1 VATAVAKRGFSVPIY
16 LKEKDVAELLDMPS
30 AIQALRDAF
39 AARARDEA
47 VIVPRTRWSFGD
59 KRLNVMGGGIATPR
73 RYALKSYGSGA
84 YNVLLYSAQGLLAII
99 ESDNL
104 GQIRTG
110 AATAVATEKMA
121 RRGAGKVAL
130 IGTGRQ
136 ARTQALALKAIGML
150 KELAVSAR
158 DRGKLESFCA
168 GLKDEL
174 GAPARAAAS
183 SEDAVANADIVV
195 AATNSATPVVM
206 NAWLRPGTHVV
217 GMGANA
223 ANRREI
229 DPEIVLRASLLVTD
243 DIEQGKVEAGEFIDL
258 AKAGRLD
265 WSKVKPLHEV
275 ITAPRVQRGDG
286 DITLFKSLGVGL
298 EDVAVASVIYD
309 RAVASGRF
317 SPL

>member
-1 VATAVAKRGFSVPIY
+1 VATSVAKRELSVPIY
-16 LKEKDVAELLDMPS
+16 LKESDVAELLDMPS
-30 AIQALRDAF
+30 AIQALLDAF
-39 AARARDEA
+39 AARARDKA
-47 VIVPRTRWSFGD
+47 VIVPRTRWMFGD
-59 KRLNVMGGGIATPR
+59 KRLNVMGGGITKQG

-84 YNVLLYSAQGLLAII
+84 YHVLLYSADGLLAMI

-136 ARTQALALKAIGML
+136 ARTQALALNAVGML
-150 KELAVSAR
+150 KELAVAAR
-158 DRGKLESFCA
+158 DRGRLESFCD
-168 GLKDEL
+168 GLANEVD
-174 GAPARAAAS
+174 APVRAAAS
-183 SEDAVANADIVV
+183 PEDAVASADIVV

-206 NAWLRPGTHVV
+206 NAWLKPGTHIV

-229 DPEIVLRASLLVTD
+229 DPDIVLRASLLVTD
-243 DIEQGKVEAGEFIDL
+243 DIAQAKMEAGEFIDL

-265 WSKVKPLHEV
+265 WNKVKPLHEIV
-275 ITAPRVQRGDG
+275 TAPSIQRGDK

-309 RAVASGRF
+309 RAMASGRF
-317 SPL
+317 CPL

>member
-1 VATAVAKRGFSVPIY
+1 MY
-16 LKEKDVAELLDMPS
+16 LKGKDVTELLDMPS

-39 AARARDEA
+39 AARARNEA
-47 VIVPRTRWSFGD
+47 VIVPRTRWTFGD
-59 KRLNVMGGGIATPR
+59 KRLNVMGGGITKQG
-73 RYALKSYGSGA
+73 RYALKSYGAGV
-84 YNVLLYSAQGLLAII
+84 YHVMLYSAPGLLAII

-110 AATAVATEKMA
+110 AATAVASEKMA

-136 ARTQALALKAIGML
+136 ARTQALALKAVDML
-150 KELAVSAR
+150 KELAVAAR
-158 DRGKLESFCA
+158 DRGRLESFCA

-174 GAPARAAAS
+174 AIPVRAAVS
-183 SEDAVANADIVV
+183 TEEAVTAADIVV
-195 AATNSATPVVM
+195 TATNSARPVVM
-206 NAWLRPGTHVV
+206 NAWLKPGTHVV

-243 DIEQGKVEAGEFIDL
+243 DIEQAKTEAGEFIDL

-265 WSKVKPLHEV
+265 WNKVKPLHEIV
-275 ITAPRVQRGDG
+275 TGPSAPRGEN

>member
-1 VATAVAKRGFSVPIY
+1 MPIY
-16 LKEKDVAELLDMPS
+16 LKESDVAELLDMAS

-47 VIVPRTRWSFGD
+47 VIVPRTRWPFGD
-59 KRLNVMGGGIATPR
+59 KRLNVMGGGITKQG
-73 RYALKSYGSGA
+73 RYALKSYGAGA
-84 YNVLLYSAQGLLAII
+84 YHVLLYSAKGLLAII
-99 ESDNL
+99 EADNL

-136 ARTQALALKAIGML
+136 ARTQALALNAIGML

-158 DRGKLESFCA
+158 HRGKLESFCA

-174 GAPARAAAS
+174 AMPVRAAS
-183 SEDAVANADIVV
+183 SAEDAMAGADIVV

-206 NAWLRPGTHVV
+206 NAWLKPATHVV

-229 DPEIVLRASLLVTD
+229 DPDIVLRASLLVTD
-243 DIEQGKVEAGEFIDL
+243 DIAQAKMEAGEFIDL
-258 AKAGRLD
+258 AKSSRLD
-265 WSKVKPLHEV
+265 WNQVKSLHEIV
-275 ITAPRVQRGDG
+275 TAPSIQRGDN

-309 RAVASGRF
+309 RALASGRF

>member
-1 VATAVAKRGFSVPIY
+1 VPIY
-16 LKEKDVAELLDMPS
+16 LKESDVAEFLDMRT

-39 AARARDEA
+39 VARARDEA
-47 VIVPRTRWSFGD
+47 VIVPRTRWPFGN
-59 KRLNVMGGGIATPR
+59 KRLNVMGGGITSQG

-84 YNVLLYSAQGLLAII
+84 YHVLLYSAQGLLAIM
-99 ESDNL
+99 EADNL
-104 GQIRTG
+104 GQMRTG
-110 AATAVATEKMA
+110 GATAVATEKMA
-121 RRGAGKVAL
+121 RRGASKVAL

-136 ARTQALALKAIGML
+136 ARTQALALKAVGML
-150 KELAVSAR
+150 NELMVSAR
-158 DRGKLESFCA
+158 DRGRLESFCA
-168 GLKDEL
+168 GLKGEL
-174 GAPARAAAS
+174 GVPVGAGACI
-183 SEDAVANADIVV
+183 EEAVAGADIVV

-206 NAWLRPGTHVV
+206 NAWLKPGTHVV

-243 DIEQGKVEAGEFIDL
+243 DIAQAKMEAGEFIDL
-258 AKAGRLD
+258 AEAGLLD
-265 WSKVKPLHEV
+265 WNKVKPLHEI
-275 ITAPRVQRGDG
+275 ITASGIQRGDR

-309 RAVASGRF
+309 RAIASGRF